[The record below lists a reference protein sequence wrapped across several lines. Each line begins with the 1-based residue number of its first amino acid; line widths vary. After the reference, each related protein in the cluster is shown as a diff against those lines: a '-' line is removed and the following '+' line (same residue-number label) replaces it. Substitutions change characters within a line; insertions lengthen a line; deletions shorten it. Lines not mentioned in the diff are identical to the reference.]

1 MKELPGSPGC
11 FGVAGV
17 QGVLYVSTQVPEEQ
31 AGARSCIILQAI
43 ISFWTLLMMGSQCRH
58 LGRKVMGSDIHIK
71 GITQTSV
78 SSIY

>member
-31 AGARSCIILQAI
+31 AGARSFRGIKVEGISVLLWLLRIILE
-43 ISFWTLLMMGSQCRH
+43 SF
-58 LGRKVMGSDIHIK
+58 
-71 GITQTSV
+71 
-78 SSIY
+78 